1 MASNYLGRSEPAE
14 EEEQVADF
22 DSLVGQVAKSSADWP
37 KIGRQPDGRDS
48 HSQLYN

>member
-22 DSLVGQVAKSSADWP
+22 DSLVGQVAKSSARLAEDRPPAGWA
-37 KIGRQPDGRDS
+37 R
-48 HSQLYN
+48 